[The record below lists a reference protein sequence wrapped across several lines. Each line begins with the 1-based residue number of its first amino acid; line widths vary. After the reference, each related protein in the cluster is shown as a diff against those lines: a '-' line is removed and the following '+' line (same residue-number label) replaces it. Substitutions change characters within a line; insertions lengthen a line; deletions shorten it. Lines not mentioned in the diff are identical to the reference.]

1 MASCKDLYINVDVPD
16 RGLEEPRSHEQRSQ
30 SGSKGNSEE
39 DGLYEA
45 VDPLTKLERK
55 PTELVPTL
63 QPSAWRSTCSHRVVI
78 GTCVALLTLSVSLNV
93 LLLAVGTVHYSKMT
107 TTLEQVEKEN
117 RQLQDAGPVSFLLY
131 NAQHKLCVARQETHH
146 LTGASCH
153 PDDRAQHFQLL
164 SGGLLRHVAS
174 QLCVAAPGVKNKQA
188 LLLKR
193 CNAGSPLQRWECRD
207 HDLLALEGEALY
219 FNYGNSVKQLVILY
233 SGSGPWSRWL
243 VYGSHNNVCNP
254 VCTSLGRDWTFFQGK
269 HYFFS
274 YAPGSWELANQ
285 SCAAM
290 DSHLVMINSA
300 EEEGHVTRIVKS
312 STSWIGLTDQVH
324 EGNWKWVDGTG
335 VDSKTS
341 YWQTSEPNGGKSENC
356 ALMKNSLWQDSSCK
370 ESHRWICERM
380 L

>member
-16 RGLEEPRSHEQRSQ
+16 CGLEEPRSHEQRSH

-45 VDPLTKLERK
+45 VDPLTKLEWK
-55 PTELVPTL
+55 PTELVPTS
-63 QPSAWRSTCSHRVVI
+63 QPSAWRPTCSHRVVI

-117 RQLQDAGPVSFLLY
+117 RQLQDTA
-131 NAQHKLCVARQETHH
+131 
-146 LTGASCH
+146 
-153 PDDRAQHFQLL
+153 
-164 SGGLLRHVAS
+164 
-174 QLCVAAPGVKNKQA
+174 
-188 LLLKR
+188 
-193 CNAGSPLQRWECRD
+193 
-207 HDLLALEGEALY
+207 
-219 FNYGNSVKQLVILY
+219 
-233 SGSGPWSRWL
+233 
-243 VYGSHNNVCNP
+243 

-269 HYFFS
+269 YYFFS